1 MDRGQAG
8 RVREAEEN
16 SGKWIEVRQG
26 EYEKE
31 NSEKWIEVKQGEYE
45 KGNSGKWIEVKQ
57 GEYRPVVRGGGTGGS

>member
-8 RVREAEEN
+8 RVRKAEEN
-16 SGKWIEVRQG
+16 SGKWIEVKQG

-45 KGNSGKWIEVKQ
+45 KENSEKWIEVKQ
-57 GEYRPVVRGGGTGGS
+57 GEYEKLRRTVESG